1 MGSNWSADTVLAKIK
16 IGENMYRAPD
26 SFILRGVQLTFNKIS
41 ILLT

>member
-16 IGENMYRAPD
+16 IGENMYRAPVT
-26 SFILRGVQLTFNKIS
+26 FILQETRPKLIKVS